1 MWASTILLLAAGRTW
16 VESVPGDGA
25 IFGYGFRA
33 NLRRGLAG

>member
-25 IFGYGFRA
+25 IFRVWLPREPA
-33 NLRRGLAG
+33 AGLAG